1 MADLWRLRVLAIVAP
16 AAVATLAAATV
27 LPAGREVPQSPVV
40 AGASETRCAATGSL
54 RTVAEL
60 NRFASEVRG
69 ERGEFQGG
77 DVGTDVL
84 LQDGRRLFLFGDTLR
99 GEDFDGASFV
109 RNSMMV
115 ISPDC
120 AQVVLPADHG
130 ALVPNRRDGVGYWPM
145 SVASVERPGYDLVGV
160 ATQRVRDTGDT
171 SAGVFAFEILGPAM
185 AVFLVPRGET
195 PQFLGQVDL
204 GPDSADPTRPVWGA
218 AATVIGE
225 RVYLYGTSRPTEGS
239 LGFALQVARVRLDD
253 VLELSAY
260 RFWDG
265 TDWVADAGRAA
276 VLIPADGGVSAT
288 LSVFRR
294 GQTWYALSKQ
304 DEVLGTD
311 LAIWTAPAPT
321 GPFTLSSTP
330 VEIPSDA
337 VSGTLRYMPLAHPD
351 LLPRPG
357 TVMVSYSQNNTDFAK
372 VQDDPRL
379 YRPRFLR
386 VPLP

>member
-1 MADLWRLRVLAIVAP
+1 MSDLWRLRVVAVVAP
-16 AAVATLAAATV
+16 AAIAAVAAATV
-27 LPAGREVPQSPVV
+27 LPAGREIPLSPTVV
-40 AGASETRCAATGSL
+40 GASDTRCVATGALDS
-54 RTVAEL
+54 VAAV
-60 NRFASEVRG
+60 NRFASKVRG
-69 ERGEFQGG
+69 PGGEFQGG
-77 DVGTDVL
+77 DVGTDVR

-115 ISPDC
+115 VTPGC

-130 ALVPNRRDGVGYWPM
+130 ALIPSRDDGVGYWPM
-145 SVASVERPGYDLVGV
+145 SVAAVERPGYDVVGV
-160 ATQRVRDTGDT
+160 ATQRVGDLGDP
-171 SAGVFAFEILGPAM
+171 SAGVFNFEILGPSM

-195 PQFLGQVDL
+195 PQLIGQVDL

-218 AATVIGE
+218 AAAVVGE
-225 RVYLYGTSRPTEGS
+225 DVYLYGTSRPTEGS

-260 RFWDG
+260 RYWDG

-304 DEVLGTD
+304 DEVLGTE

-321 GPFTLSSTP
+321 GPFTLGSTP
-330 VEIPSDA
+330 AEIPSDA

-351 LLPRPG
+351 LLPKKG
-357 TVMVSYSQNNTDFAK
+357 TVLVSYSQNNTDFAK